1 MSRLVFLFFIIL
13 CASLNAQNYTYS
25 YTDPC
30 TKTIKTL
37 SVPMNGT
44 ITVAYYGSIGSFSY
58 NDFTT
63 GAFETWTNSVF
74 SQFGGANPCG
84 SIVGNSTVATVTQG
98 QVINTLGILSSLSSI
113 ADVASGATSMLG
125 GSLNAIASTPTIE
138 SPQISSPSPSS
149 SASSSSSSSSS
160 STSTVSTSNTQPYKL
175 SISLNNSSNGN
186 NNNSV
191 LGGSGSISSASA
203 KPPGISI
210 KVSSSTSTSTTTPSK
225 SSFTFSSKPGSGS
238 VASSSGGK
246 NEETP
251 KVESPKEEGKTNITA
266 GGTTTVKASG
276 GSSSSSSSKS
286 TSKSN
291 TAKDGGKPVVVGS
304 GDFVGFSF
312 NNSEVSKGVKA
323 TGGYTSMRW
332 DGKVSSGVMMD
343 YTSAQ
348 VGPNITGFY
357 ALMGKRAVTLLSTT
371 ATISFSGAGSLYGT
385 FAFGQMRSFK
395 QIKSL
400 KAVYMA
406 TVSFGHVY
414 KEMFL
419 GTAIIGGGSYDL
431 KVHKRLDLKFMGL
444 AVFVPY
450 MSYYQDV
457 VVKSPIVLIP
467 SVGANIGI
475 SKRFKLNINIGST
488 IQSGSALNYTV
499 TTGTRLI
506 L

>member
-1 MSRLVFLFFIIL
+1 MNRLVFLFFIIL

-44 ITVAYYGSIGSFSY
+44 VTVAYYGSIGVFSY

-63 GAFETWTNSVF
+63 GVFETWTNSVF
-74 SQFGGANPCG
+74 TQFSGANPCG
-84 SIVGNSTVATVTQG
+84 SIVGNSTIANITQG
-98 QVINTLGILSSLSSI
+98 QVINTLGILNSLAAI
-113 ADVASGATSMLG
+113 ADIASGTTNMLG

-138 SPQISSPSPSS
+138 SPK
-149 SASSSSSSSSS
+149 SSSSNSNTTSSK
-160 STSTVSTSNTQPYKL
+160 TSNSTPYNL
-175 SISLNNSSNGN
+175 SISLNSNSNGN
-186 NNNSV
+186 NSNSI
-191 LGGSGSISSASA
+191 LGGSGSISSASS
-203 KPPGISI
+203 KPPGINI
-210 KVSSSTSTSTTTPSK
+210 KISSPTSTSTTSSPK
-225 SSFTFSSKPGSGS
+225 SSFTFSSKPGSGA
-238 VASSSGGK
+238 VASNSGGK
-246 NEETP
+246 TESSPTVET
-251 KVESPKEEGKTNITA
+251 PKEEGKTNITA

-276 GSSSSSSSKS
+276 GSSNSNRSKS
-286 TSKSN
+286 
-291 TAKDGGKPVVVGS
+291 AKDGGKPVVVGS
-304 GDFVGFSF
+304 GDFVGFNF
-312 NNSEVSKGVKA
+312 NNSEVSNGIKA

-332 DGKVSSGVMMD
+332 DGKVSSGVMVD

-348 VGPNITGFY
+348 IGPNITGFY
-357 ALMGKRAVTLLSTT
+357 ALMNKRAVTLLSST
-371 ATISFSGAGSLYGT
+371 ATISFAGAGSLYGT

-395 QIKSL
+395 KIKPL
-400 KAVYMA
+400 KVVYMG

-419 GTAIIGGGSYDL
+419 GTAVIGGGSYDL

-467 SVGANIGI
+467 SMGANIGI
-475 SKRFKLNINIGST
+475 SKRFKLNVNVGST

>member
-13 CASLNAQNYTYS
+13 CVSLNAQNYTYS

-30 TKTIKTL
+30 TKTLKTI
-37 SVPMNGT
+37 SVPMNGMV
-44 ITVAYYGSIGSFSY
+44 TVAYYGSIGSFSY
-58 NDFTT
+58 NDFAT
-63 GAFETWTNSVF
+63 GVFETWTNSVF
-74 SQFGGANPCG
+74 SQFGGSNPCG

-98 QVINTLGILSSLSSI
+98 QVINTLGILNSLAAI
-113 ADVASGATSMLG
+113 ADIASGTTSMLG
-125 GSLNAIASTPTIE
+125 GSLNAIASTPTVEAKSNSE
-138 SPQISSPSPSS
+138 SNSPSS
-149 SASSSSSSSSS
+149 SNSTSSSSN
-160 STSTVSTSNTQPYKL
+160 STPYKL
-175 SISLNNSSNGN
+175 SLSLNNNSNGN

-191 LGGSGSISSASA
+191 FGGSGSISNTSI

-210 KVSSSTSTSTTTPSK
+210 KISSSTSTSTTSSPK

-238 VASSSGGK
+238 VASGSGGK

-251 KVESPKEEGKTNITA
+251 KVETPKEEGKTNITA

-276 GSSSSSSSKS
+276 GSSSSS
-286 TSKSN
+286 KSN
-291 TAKDGGKPVVVGS
+291 GKSGSAKDGGKPVIVGS

-312 NNSEVSKGVKA
+312 NDSEVSNGIKA

-332 DGKVSSGVMMD
+332 DGKVSSGVMVD

-371 ATISFSGAGSLYGT
+371 ATISFAGAGSLYGT

-395 QIKSL
+395 KIKSL
-400 KAVYMA
+400 KAVYMG

-467 SVGANIGI
+467 SMGANIGI

-488 IQSGSALNYTV
+488 IQSGSALNYTI

>member
-1 MSRLVFLFFIIL
+1 LSRLVFLFFIIF

-30 TKTIKTL
+30 TKTLKTI

-44 ITVAYYGSIGSFSY
+44 VTVAYYGSIGVFSY
-58 NDFTT
+58 NDFAT

-74 SQFGGANPCG
+74 SRFGGSNPCG

-98 QVINTLGILSSLSSI
+98 QVINTLGILNSLASI
-113 ADVASGATSMLG
+113 ADVASGTTSMLG
-125 GSLNAIASTPTIE
+125 GSLNVISSTPTVE
-138 SPQISSPSPSS
+138 
-149 SASSSSSSSSS
+149 AKSS
-160 STSTVSTSNTQPYKL
+160 STSTTSTSNSAPYKL
-175 SISLNNSSNGN
+175 SISLNKNSNGN
-186 NNNSV
+186 SNNSV
-191 LGGSGSISSASA
+191 LGGSGSISSAST
-203 KPPGISI
+203 KPPSINVKIS
-210 KVSSSTSTSTTTPSK
+210 SPNQTSSTTTTK
-225 SSFTFSSKPGSGS
+225 SSFTFSSKPGSGA
-238 VASSSGGK
+238 VASNSGGK
-246 NEETP
+246 SEETP
-251 KVESPKEEGKTNITA
+251 KVETPKEEGKTNITA
-266 GGTTTVKASG
+266 GGTTTVKASS
-276 GSSSSSSSKS
+276 GSSSSNKSKSSSSK
-286 TSKSN
+286 N
-291 TAKDGGKPVVVGS
+291 GGKPVIVGS

-312 NNSEVSKGVKA
+312 NDSEVSNGIKA

-332 DGKVSSGVMMD
+332 DGKVSSGVMVD

-348 VGPNITGFY
+348 IGPNITGFY
-357 ALMGKRAVTLLSTT
+357 ALMGKNAVTLLSST
-371 ATISFSGAGSLYGT
+371 ATISFAGAGSLYGT

-395 QIKSL
+395 KVKPL
-400 KAVYMA
+400 KLVYMG

-419 GTAIIGGGSYDL
+419 GTAVIGGGSYDL

-467 SVGANIGI
+467 SLGANIGI
-475 SKRFKLNINIGST
+475 SKRFKLNVNIGST
-488 IQSGSALNYTV
+488 VQSGSALNYTI

>member
-1 MSRLVFLFFIIL
+1 MSRLVFLFFIIF

-30 TKTIKTL
+30 TKTLKTI

-44 ITVAYYGSIGSFSY
+44 VTVAYYGSIGSFSY
-58 NDFTT
+58 DDFAT

-74 SQFGGANPCG
+74 AQFGGSNPCG

-98 QVINTLGILSSLSSI
+98 QVINTLGILNSLAAI
-113 ADVASGATSMLG
+113 ADIASGTTSMLG
-125 GSLNAIASTPTIE
+125 GSLNAISSTPTVEAKSNSE
-138 SPQISSPSPSS
+138 SNSPSS
-149 SASSSSSSSSS
+149 SN
-160 STSTVSTSNTQPYKL
+160 STTTTSNSTPYKL
-175 SISLNNSSNGN
+175 SISLSKNSNGN
-186 NNNSV
+186 SNNSI
-191 LGGSGSISSASA
+191 LGGSGSISSAST
-203 KPPGISI
+203 KPPGINI
-210 KVSSSTSTSTTTPSK
+210 KISSPIQTSSTALPK
-225 SSFTFSSKPGSGS
+225 SSFTFSSKPGSGA
-238 VASSSGGK
+238 VASNSGGK
-246 NEETP
+246 TESSPTVETP
-251 KVESPKEEGKTNITA
+251 KEGGKTNITA

-276 GSSSSSSSKS
+276 GSSSSS
-286 TSKSN
+286 KSN
-291 TAKDGGKPVVVGS
+291 GKSGSAKDGGKPVIVGS

-312 NNSEVSKGVKA
+312 NNSEVSNGIKA

-332 DGKVSSGVMMD
+332 DGKVSSGIMVD

-357 ALMGKRAVTLLSTT
+357 ALMGKKAVTLLSST
-371 ATISFSGAGSLYGT
+371 ATISFAGAGSLYGT

-395 QIKSL
+395 KVKPL
-400 KAVYMA
+400 KLVYMG

-414 KEMFL
+414 EEMFL
-419 GTAIIGGGSYDL
+419 GTAVIGGGSYDL

-488 IQSGSALNYTV
+488 VQSGSALNYTI